1 MIIIIV
7 GSSLQVPFLENNIT
21 LLKKCLEIYNTLL
34 SLSDTKGIIEKCPF
48 LKSEEFYNKIIKNLS
63 LVFDKDDIEDRNAYE
78 SLCKDVIQIYNS
90 IALKKNKDLTEN
102 VWTTLLKVMIGIT
115 DYYINKNEQPFF
127 VKDLI
132 HYTFFIFIQSECQ
145 STIFDKYLEKWK
157 ASEKAMKCWRDIC
170 VAFTK
175 RLHYIING
183 IPPKFANTITDKV
196 KELYE
201 D

>member
-21 LLKKCLEIYNTLL
+21 LLKKCLENYNTLL

-132 HYTFFIFIQSECQ
+132 HYTFFIFIQS
-145 STIFDKYLEKWK
+145 
-157 ASEKAMKCWRDIC
+157 
-170 VAFTK
+170 
-175 RLHYIING
+175 
-183 IPPKFANTITDKV
+183 
-196 KELYE
+196 
-201 D
+201 